1 MNSIAYLAYNNLTFY
16 ILTNSLNQVYMER
29 RPIDPFDAHL
39 IDIEQATS
47 SKRHRTKLSSVC
59 PRNG

>member
-47 SKRHRTKLSSVC
+47 Y
-59 PRNG
+59 